1 MGPLLKLKALLKLKD
16 RFSKERFS
24 VGLDIGTSTVKL
36 VKLKFSQDT
45 AELCDFKLVPVQAEL
60 NQTLKTIMQSQDIKR
75 VNISVTGL
83 STIIRYVN
91 FPQMNESELK
101 QALKFEAP
109 KYITFP
115 ILEANLDSYILKPD
129 LPDNKMMVLLA
140 AVKKELINQ
149 RLKLMEDLG
158 LKTNIID
165 IDSLALINAFN
176 FNYAGDFD
184 NLKNKTIALLNI
196 GASMSNINILE
207 DGIPVLSRDIYIAGN
222 NLTQK
227 IQDTLGMDFKSAE
240 EWKFNPDKER
250 LERVIT
256 SIKSALSELAQ
267 ELRTSFDYYES
278 QSASSV
284 EKIFLSG
291 GSSKFFGLKDILTS
305 LLDIEVEY
313 WDPLKQINI
322 ANSIDPKEIK
332 ALSSQLAVAVGL
344 ALRK

>member
-1 MGPLLKLKALLKLKD
+1 MRVK
-16 RFSKERFS
+16 KES
-24 VGLDIGTSTVKL
+24 YSSIGLDIGSFAIKL
-36 VKLKFSQDT
+36 VKLRFLNDT
-45 AELCDFKLVPVQAEL
+45 AELCDFKLVPVQTEL

-75 VNISVTGL
+75 VNISVTGP

-149 RLKLMEDLG
+149 RLKLMEELG

-196 GASMSNINILE
+196 GASMSNVNILE
-207 DGIPVLSRDIYIAGN
+207 DGTPVLSRDIYIAGN

-227 IQDTLGMDFKSAE
+227 IGETLGIDFKSAE
-240 EWKFNPDKER
+240 GWKFSPDKER
-250 LERVIT
+250 LDRATV
-256 SIKSALSELAQ
+256 SIKSVLSELAQ

-313 WDPLKQINI
+313 WDLLKKINI
-322 ANSIDPKEIK
+322 SNTIDHQKLK
-332 ALSSQLAVAVGL
+332 LLSSQLAVAIGL